1 MTLHEQIL
9 TIFITFH
16 HIYPSIY
23 LSVAAVNASVYTV
36 AVTNL
41 PPQCTEVELKEK
53 FARMLIEQGQESICK
68 IASVSLAFNNT
79 NEILESMRR
88 GDIIREKIKAV
99 HVRQ

>member
-1 MTLHEQIL
+1 
-9 TIFITFH
+9 
-16 HIYPSIY
+16 
-23 LSVAAVNASVYTV
+23 VYTL

-41 PPQCTEVELKEK
+41 PPECSEVELKAH
-53 FARMLIEQGQESICK
+53 FVRMLAQLGQESICK